1 MSLGLLTAVL
11 LRQLE
16 TGKFK
21 IKLKTKK
28 DNFKTI
34 KLDIGLFVYFLQPH
48 LSVKNKLPSP
58 HYFRESFLYMQ
69 NLN

>member
-28 DNFKTI
+28 NNFKTI

-48 LSVKNKLPSP
+48 LSVKNKLPLP
-58 HYFRESFLYMQ
+58 QCFRQSL
-69 NLN
+69 LHL